1 MPIKD
6 VRGLQQTREQI
17 ARLRRGLESLK
28 HQHGDTRQFE
38 LMAAAPRSMI
48 IELEAEVDA
57 YLNRDRG
64 EDDARE

>member
-1 MPIKD
+1 MTIKD

-17 ARLRRGLESLK
+17 ARLRRSLESLK
-28 HQHGDTRQFE
+28 HLHGDTRQFE
-38 LMAAAPRSMI
+38 LMAAVPRSMI

-64 EDDARE
+64 AEDA